1 MSRIRMLDADQ
12 LLTEEYWENTSEKD
26 LDAVNE
32 DNDDDFLFGEDE
44 GNAEGPQQAAL
55 MNPLFDDDKTKPM
68 TKKVGSASLKRKDMS
83 KTDAILEAIAGVN
96 RRIDE
101 MQEENR
107 GLKRSLKK
115 LKKKQKE

>member
-1 MSRIRMLDADQ
+1 MSRVRMLDANQ
-12 LLTEEYWENTSEKD
+12 LLTEEYWENTSEKN
-26 LDAVNE
+26 LDAGNE
-32 DNDDDFLFGEDE
+32 DNDDDFLFGEDD
-44 GNAEGPQQAAL
+44 GDAEGPKQAAL
-55 MNPLFDDDKTKPM
+55 MNQMFGDDKTEPV
-68 TKKVGSASLKRKDMS
+68 TKKVGSASLKRKDMT